1 MCSYDSSSAVG
12 RPRLPPDQ
20 PRAPKHKTCCGGS
33 FGTQTDISWVD
44 NRLPVA
50 VMDELQYHTI
60 ERVTKITNRHTK
72 EMEAIQEEISNMTQL
87 HGLEIERMQADMD
100 KLHAQHR

>member
-1 MCSYDSSSAVG
+1 
-12 RPRLPPDQ
+12 
-20 PRAPKHKTCCGGS
+20 
-33 FGTQTDISWVD
+33 
-44 NRLPVA
+44 
-50 VMDELQYHTI
+50 MDELQYHTI
-60 ERVTKITNRHTK
+60 ERVTKITTRHTK